1 MLGRF
6 GLRRRIAGQE
16 EALALLGFLK
26 EERAAIA
33 EYHGGLPRADAE
45 ALAWAEIDALLE
57 RAERGDDR
65 RPSGAGVTSQWLP
78 PPLSAY
84 HETAE

>member
-16 EALALLGFLK
+16 EVLKLLGFLK

-33 EYHGGLPRADAE
+33 EFHGGLPRKDAE

-57 RAERGDDR
+57 RTAER

-78 PPLSAY
+78 PPASAY
-84 HETAE
+84 GVGAV

>member
-16 EALALLGFLK
+16 EVLKLIGFLR

-33 EYHGGLPRADAE
+33 ECRVGQIYGH
-45 ALAWAEIDALLE
+45 
-57 RAERGDDR
+57 
-65 RPSGAGVTSQWLP
+65 AGQR
-78 PPLSAY
+78 
-84 HETAE
+84 